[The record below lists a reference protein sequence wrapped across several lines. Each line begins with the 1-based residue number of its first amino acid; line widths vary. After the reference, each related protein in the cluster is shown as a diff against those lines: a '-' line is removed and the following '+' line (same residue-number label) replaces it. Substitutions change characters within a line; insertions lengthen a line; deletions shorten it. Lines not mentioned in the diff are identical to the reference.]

1 MEIHGDK
8 RPTDPVLRKRQVDA
22 AARGAA
28 KVGDA
33 GTGSTGERSDAVE
46 LGSTSPQ
53 AIARY
58 VDILKAMNPA
68 DLHRVEEL
76 RARIQDGSFTATP
89 EELAGPLSDLLGN
102 DEPER

>member
-8 RPTDPVLRKRQVDA
+8 RPTDPVLRKRQADA
-22 AARGAA
+22 ASRTVA
-28 KVGDA
+28 KPGQPQ
-33 GTGSTGERSDAVE
+33 GSERTDAVE

-58 VDILKAMNPA
+58 VDILKSMNPA

-89 EELAGPLSDLLGN
+89 EELAGPLSDLLGSE
-102 DEPER
+102 DSKPS

>member
-8 RPTDPVLRKRQVDA
+8 RPTDPVTRKRQTDA
-22 AARGAA
+22 AASRSAA
-28 KVGDA
+28 KA
-33 GTGSTGERSDAVE
+33 GESTGASRSDAVE
-46 LGSTSPQ
+46 LGTTSPQ

-58 VDILKAMNPA
+58 VDILKSMNPA

-89 EELAGPLSDLLGN
+89 EELAGPLSDLLDN
-102 DEPER
+102 ES